1 MSSVV
6 VPTTWGW
13 NVLVSQVLFV
23 GWRSG
28 RWRGSERK
36 KAHLNIGKA
45 YDAPEIIENRY
56 LRYGRR
62 VET

>member
-13 NVLVSQVLFV
+13 KCTCQPSPFV

-28 RWRGSERK
+28 RWRVSERK

-45 YDAPEIIENRY
+45 YDAPEIIENRD
-56 LRYGRR
+56 LRYERR